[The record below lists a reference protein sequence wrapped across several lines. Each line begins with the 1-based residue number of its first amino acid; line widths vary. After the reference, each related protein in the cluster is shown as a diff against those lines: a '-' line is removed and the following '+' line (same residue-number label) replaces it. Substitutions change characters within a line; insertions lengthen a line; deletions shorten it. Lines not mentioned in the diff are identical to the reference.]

1 MKHQRIGQFRDSHG
15 PVTMRLRYTGDLQQ
29 PPRRSLARRIL
40 RRATRVRGGIPLLI
54 AKGEKV

>member
-40 RRATRVRGGIPLLI
+40 GAPLGC
-54 AKGEKV
+54 AAGFRF

>member
-15 PVTMRLRYTGDLQQ
+15 PVTLRLRCTGDLQQ

-40 RRATRVRGGIPLLI
+40 KRAAQVRGGILI
-54 AKGEKV
+54 AKGERL

>member
-1 MKHQRIGQFRDSHG
+1 VKHQRIGQFRDSHG

-40 RRATRVRGGIPLLI
+40 KRAAQVRGGILI